1 MGRFSYFDNIHL
13 TDKLYPFVF
22 SFHDIKLNLF
32 PYINIMLDINIMSVP
47 KIIHQLW
54 IGPKSIPINAMNT
67 IKQDNPDYDYIL
79 WNEEKLEE
87 LTIPKKYK
95 QKIKLMEELNGK
107 ADMYR
112 WIILEKYGGVFVD
125 ADMISIQPIDDF
137 IINGG
142 PFFCW
147 ENEIVRNGLC
157 ATTIMGFTKEHII
170 PKLAIQWIMNNRITS
185 PAWIS
190 VGPQLLTNIYNSL
203 PDKNVVNVLPSYTFL
218 PDHHSGMKYKGHG
231 KVYMTHEWGSTRNN
245 YASIN
250 NMNIPTHHTEPKDIL
265 NITIP
270 DDINTKKLKEMIQG
284 IKNIQGHFG
293 INLSTHLDIS
303 KYLNSTRFIYVN
315 GNIPEERKRTLTDI
329 MNHYGSDKGKGRH
342 DYTKTYEELFEP
354 MRDTIKTFCEIGL
367 GTNNPNIKSSMGIH
381 GKPLASIYGWKEYF
395 ESAEIY
401 GGDIDAR
408 ILKSG
413 ERFSTYHIDMTDK
426 ESIDK
431 FWAGIEV
438 KEYDIVLDDGLHE
451 FEANKTLFE
460 NSYDKFKYYYIIEDV
475 GTDYLDQWREQIEEW
490 NTRFPHYDI
499 ELKLNPLPTNDY
511 DNNLIIIKN
520 RKNL

>member
-1 MGRFSYFDNIHL
+1 
-13 TDKLYPFVF
+13 
-22 SFHDIKLNLF
+22 
-32 PYINIMLDINIMSVP
+32 MSVP

-67 IKQDNPDYDYIL
+67 IKQDNPDYEYIL
-79 WNEEKLEE
+79 WNEERLEG

-125 ADMISIQPIDDF
+125 ADMISIAPIDDF
-137 IINGG
+137 IINAG

-245 YASIN
+245 YNSIN
-250 NMNIPTHHTEPKDIL
+250 TMNVPIHHTEPKDIL

-270 DDINTKKLKEMIQG
+270 DDINTRKLKEMIQG

-315 GNIPEERKRTLTDI
+315 GNIPEQK
-329 MNHYGSDKGKGRH
+329 
-342 DYTKTYEELFEP
+342 EELIFYNERGHRFDHNEFETTEQ
-354 MRDTIKTFCEIGL
+354 RLCEKYIQ
-367 GTNNPNIKSSMGIH
+367 P
-381 GKPLASIYGWKEYF
+381 E
-395 ESAEIY
+395 
-401 GGDIDAR
+401 
-408 ILKSG
+408 
-413 ERFSTYHIDMTDK
+413 
-426 ESIDK
+426 
-431 FWAGIEV
+431 
-438 KEYDIVLDDGLHE
+438 DIVLELGARYGTISCLTNKIISNKKQHYVVEPDKAVWNALEKNMEINQCDFNILKGVIGEKNYKLSGHGYAKQSIETEDGDIETFKIPDAPFNTLIADCE
-451 FEANKTLFE
+451 GYLETFYNENKQWFHNL
-460 NSYDKFKYYYIIEDV
+460 NKIIYECDMPQNCDY
-475 GTDYLDQWREQIEEW
+475 DYLLNEFKNIGFEVQEKVRE
-490 NTRFPHYDI
+490 FD
-499 ELKLNPLPTNDY
+499 LDFFV
-511 DNNLIIIKN
+511 LIK
-520 RKNL
+520 KK